1 MQNKFNQLIKRKNL
15 KTNGIDLDL
24 DILSSKTCRWF
35 GCLFVREFHFKL
47 LFPIWDTFIINGF
60 GDIIIPKPHCLDY
73 PLLLED
79 MPEVNIY
86 AYSLET
92 VVAEKFQTMID
103 RGVLNSRM
111 KDFYD
116 VYTIIQ
122 SDKLDKDILA
132 SAICEVFRN
141 RVTEYYEGH
150 PLFNGELKNDSNKQM
165 QWKSFLKKI
174 KYQENL
180 SFEMVVD
187 TIINFLDPYWIL
199 LKNN

>member
-1 MQNKFNQLIKRKNL
+1 
-15 KTNGIDLDL
+15 
-24 DILSSKTCRWF
+24 
-35 GCLFVREFHFKL
+35 
-47 LFPIWDTFIINGF
+47 
-60 GDIIIPKPHCLDY
+60 
-73 PLLLED
+73 